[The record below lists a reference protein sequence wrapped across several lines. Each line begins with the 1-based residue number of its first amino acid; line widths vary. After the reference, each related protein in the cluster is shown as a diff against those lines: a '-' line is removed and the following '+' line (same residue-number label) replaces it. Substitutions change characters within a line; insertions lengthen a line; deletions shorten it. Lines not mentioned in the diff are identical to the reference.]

1 MRGTSSCA
9 APVYLNQAS
18 TVQSELPQME
28 APDKKEMP
36 LKVCMRLVEKVTA
49 LTPPVVDLVGFTF
62 VSCWMV

>member
-1 MRGTSSCA
+1 
-9 APVYLNQAS
+9 
-18 TVQSELPQME
+18 ME